1 MKVLIVEDN
10 IDLALSIKD
19 VIRSRGWLADFV
31 SNFEDAK
38 YATKDSS
45 YDIVI
50 LDLMLG
56 PKNGIELL
64 KTVREENLKT
74 PFLILTAKDGVN
86 DKVNAFSIG
95 ADDYLTKPFDMKELL
110 ARMEAIVRR
119 SRQATTTE
127 LKCQKMVLD
136 TSNFTVHIDDKI
148 IPVTKKQ
155 FLILEK
161 LISNTGRVVTVDQL
175 LRYAWSMDEEPS
187 SYSLRS
193 HIRTIRKLIEDSG
206 CRIRTIY
213 GIGYSIEPKDND
225 YTEEQEEQEYWD

>member
-19 VIRSRGWLADFV
+19 IIRSKGWLADFV

-38 YATKDSS
+38 YATKDKS

-64 KTVREENLKT
+64 KNAREENLKT
-74 PFLILTAKDGVN
+74 PFLILTARDGIN
-86 DKVNAFSIG
+86 DKLTAFNIG

-110 ARMEAIVRR
+110 ARIEAIVRR
-119 SRQATTTE
+119 TRQTGSAE
-127 LKCQKMVLD
+127 LICNKLVLD
-136 TSNFTVHIDDKI
+136 TSNFTIQIDGKV
-148 IPVTKKQ
+148 IPATKKQ

-161 LISNTGRVVTVDQL
+161 LISNVGRVVTVEQL
-175 LRYAWSMDEEPS
+175 LSYAWGIDEEPS
-187 SYSLRS
+187 SFSLRS
-193 HIRTIRKLIEDSG
+193 HIRTIRRLIDGSG
-206 CRIRTIY
+206 CQIRTVY
-213 GIGYSIEPKDND
+213 GIGYSIEPKDSSD
-225 YTEEQEEQEYWD
+225 RTEEADWD

>member
-19 VIRSRGWLADFV
+19 VVRSRGWLADFV

-38 YATKDSS
+38 YAAKDKS

-56 PKNGIELL
+56 PKNGIDLL
-64 KTVREENLKT
+64 KTVRDENIKT

-86 DKVNAFSIG
+86 DKVSAFNIG

-119 SRQATTTE
+119 SRQNTTTE
-127 LKCQKMVLD
+127 LICKKMVLD
-136 TSNFTVHIDDKI
+136 TSNFTIQIDGKI
-148 IPVTKKQ
+148 VPVTKKQ

-161 LISNTGRVVTVDQL
+161 LISNVGRVVTVEQL
-175 LRYAWSMDEEPS
+175 LSYAWGIDEEPS
-187 SYSLRS
+187 SFSLRS
-193 HIRTIRKLIEDSG
+193 HIRTIRKLIDGSD
-206 CRIRTIY
+206 CQIRTVY
-213 GIGYSIEPKDND
+213 GIGYSIEPKDFK
-225 YTEEQEEQEYWD
+225 TEKKEDNWD

>member
-19 VIRSRGWLADFV
+19 VIRSKGWLADFV

-38 YATKDSS
+38 YATKDPS

-64 KTVREENLKT
+64 KSVREEHLRT
-74 PFLILTAKDGVN
+74 PFLILTAKDAIN

-95 ADDYLTKPFDMKELL
+95 ADDYLSKPFDMKELL
-110 ARMEAIVRR
+110 ARIEAIVRR
-119 SRQATTTE
+119 TRQNNTTE
-127 LKCQKMVLD
+127 LICKRLTLD
-136 TSNFTVHIDDKI
+136 TSNFTIQIGGKV
-148 IPVTKKQ
+148 IPATKKQ

-161 LISNTGRVVTVDQL
+161 LISNAGRVVTVDQL
-175 LRYAWSMDEEPS
+175 LSYAWGMDEEPS
-187 SYSLRS
+187 SFSLRS
-193 HIRTIRKLIEDSG
+193 HIRTIRKLIEGSG
-206 CRIRTIY
+206 CYIKTVY
-213 GIGYSIEPKDND
+213 GIGYAIEPLDVKDIK
-225 YTEEQEEQEYWD
+225 TQEKEQSWD